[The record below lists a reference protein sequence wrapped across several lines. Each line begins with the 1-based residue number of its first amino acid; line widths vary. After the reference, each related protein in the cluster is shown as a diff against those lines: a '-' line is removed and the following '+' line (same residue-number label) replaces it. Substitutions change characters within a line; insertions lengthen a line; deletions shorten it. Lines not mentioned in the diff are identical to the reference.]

1 MAIKQLPDHLINQ
14 IAAGEVVERPASVIK
29 ELLENAVDAGAS
41 QIDIDIE
48 QGGSRRI
55 RIRDNGCGIP
65 KEELALA
72 LSRHATSKISSL
84 DDLEQVRSLGFRGE
98 ALPSIASVSRLSLD
112 SQCQNDDQGWML
124 QADHQRLSAPE
135 PSAHGVGTTIEVRDL
150 FFNVPARRKFLK
162 TEKTE
167 FRHIEDMVRKIA
179 LSRFD
184 VAINLRHNQKVV
196 MHLRRAL
203 DRFESERR
211 LAEICGSKFVE
222 NSHYLDYEAAGLRLW
237 GWVGLPTFS
246 RSQADLQYF
255 YVNSRNVRDRL
266 ITHAVRQAYQ
276 DVLYHGRHPAYAL
289 YLELDPQLVDVNA
302 HPTKQEVRFREGR
315 LAHDFLFRTLHK
327 ALADLRPGE
336 GTAPTHLPTADAAT
350 PAPEGKSAAPQDGAA
365 AASAHPSSYKTPLN
379 RLGNPTNHGY
389 QQQRLNIPVR
399 ESRALYGKLYQR
411 LDTDSAPA
419 STTPN
424 PGTPPTLPSAIRHS
438 DASIPGHSAGSGSID
453 FNTDSDIPPLGFA
466 IAQLHG
472 IHILAQN
479 EHGLIIVDMHAAH
492 ERITYEQLKHS
503 MQEDAIR
510 SQPLLVPQSIHVSRK
525 EADYA
530 EQHVT
535 TFTDLGFDLDRM
547 GMEQL
552 AIRAVPSLLKDSD
565 TEALVRDVLS
575 DLITHGESQR
585 IQQAMN
591 EILSTMAC
599 HGSVRANR
607 QLSIPEMNALLR
619 DMERTERSG
628 QCNHGRPTWT
638 QMSLNQI
645 DKLFMR
651 GR

>member
-1 MAIKQLPDHLINQ
+1 MPIRQLPDHLINQ
-14 IAAGEVVERPASVIK
+14 IAAGEVVERPSSVTK

-48 QGGSRRI
+48 QGGIKRI

-65 KEELALA
+65 KDELVLA

-98 ALPSIASVSRLSLD
+98 ALPSISSVSRLTLD
-112 SQCQNDDQGWML
+112 SQSQNEDQGWSLKMEGEKPGT
-124 QADHQRLSAPE
+124 PE
-135 PSAHGVGTTIEVRDL
+135 PSSHATGTTIDVRDL

-184 VAINLRHNQKVV
+184 VGINLRHNQKSI
-196 MHLRRAL
+196 MHLRSAAN
-203 DRFESERR
+203 RFESERR

-222 NSHYLDYEAAGLRLW
+222 SSHYLDYEAAGLRLW

-255 YVNSRNVRDRL
+255 YVNARNVRDRL

-276 DVLYHGRHPAYAL
+276 DVLYHGRHPAYVL
-289 YLELDPQLVDVNA
+289 YLEVNPQLVDVNA

-315 LAHDFLFRTLHK
+315 LVHDFLFRTLHK

-336 GTAPTHLPTADAAT
+336 GTAPTHLPEPDTSDSQT
-350 PAPEGKSAAPQDGAA
+350 QNP
-365 AASAHPSSYKTPLN
+365 AASGTPSP
-379 RLGNPTNHGY
+379 GNP
-389 QQQRLNIPVR
+389 
-399 ESRALYGKLYQR
+399 
-411 LDTDSAPA
+411 
-419 STTPN
+419 
-424 PGTPPTLPSAIRHS
+424 
-438 DASIPGHSAGSGSID
+438 AGSGSYFSYHPD
-453 FNTDSDIPPLGFA
+453 NHRQNRLQMPVRDSMAAYSKLYAPMPENPGLAPETDAEQDSDIPPLGFA

-472 IHILAQN
+472 IYILAQN
-479 EHGLIIVDMHAAH
+479 EHGLIVVDMHAAH
-492 ERITYEQLKHS
+492 ERITYEQLKQS
-503 MQEDAIR
+503 MHEDAIR
-510 SQPLLVPQSIHVSRK
+510 SQPLLVPQAINISRK

-530 EQHVT
+530 VEHRA
-535 TFTDLGFDLDRM
+535 TFKGLGFELDRL
-547 GMEQL
+547 GMEKL

-565 TEALVRDVLS
+565 TEALVRDVLA

-607 QLSIPEMNALLR
+607 RLTVPEMNSLLR

-638 QMSLNQI
+638 QMNLNQI

-651 GR
+651 GQ